1 MPIKSYLAYPVRG
14 RSDELAAALRR
25 LSGCQVFA
33 AGNRDVL
40 VLVTDTPHE
49 AGDEALQGAPTA
61 LGRGAAP
68 PRAGAEEALQA
79 ALADIPTMDALA
91 LVAGIGDAIIDSE
104 ATPAGAH
111 QGGAGDPAG
120 PGPVHGGRRRG
131 DAGRR
136 PPGGAGCPGVPC
148 SGPWRPPPRSARP
161 RPCSRA
167 SCSARPAA
175 RGR

>member
-14 RSDELAAALRR
+14 RSDELEAALRR

-33 AGNRDVL
+33 AVNRDVL

-49 AGDEALQGAPTA
+49 AADEALQG
-61 LGRGAAP
+61 
-68 PRAGAEEALQA
+68 

-111 QGGAGDPAG
+111 QEGPDDPA
-120 PGPVHGGRRRG
+120 
-131 DAGRR
+131 
-136 PPGGAGCPGVPC
+136 
-148 SGPWRPPPRSARP
+148 
-161 RPCSRA
+161 
-167 SCSARPAA
+167 
-175 RGR
+175 